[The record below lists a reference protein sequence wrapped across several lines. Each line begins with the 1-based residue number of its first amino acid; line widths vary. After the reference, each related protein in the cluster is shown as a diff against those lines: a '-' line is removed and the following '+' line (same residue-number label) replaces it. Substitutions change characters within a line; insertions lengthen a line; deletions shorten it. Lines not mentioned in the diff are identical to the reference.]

1 MLFQEIKQTFIFLK
15 RLIFSLRTMI
25 KNPRPGEEKMIKDIS
40 NLFRLKKELNYTAVK
55 DLFRLEKETEAI
67 KYLLKI
73 N

>member
-1 MLFQEIKQTFIFLK
+1 MLFQEVKQTFIFLK
-15 RLIFSLRTMI
+15 RLIFSLHTMI
-25 KNPRPGEEKMIKDIS
+25 KNPRPGEEKMIKDMS

>member
-1 MLFQEIKQTFIFLK
+1 MLFQEVKQTFIFLK
-15 RLIFSLRTMI
+15 RLIFSLHIMI

>member
-1 MLFQEIKQTFIFLK
+1 
-15 RLIFSLRTMI
+15 MI
-25 KNPRPGEEKMIKDIS
+25 KNTRPGEEKTIKDIS
-40 NLFRLKKELNYTAVK
+40 NLFRLKKELNYNAVK

>member
-1 MLFQEIKQTFIFLK
+1 MLFQEVKQTFIFLK
-15 RLIFSLRTMI
+15 RLIFSLHTMI

>member
-1 MLFQEIKQTFIFLK
+1 MLFQEVKQTFIFLK
-15 RLIFSLRTMI
+15 RLIFSLQIMI